1 MCFKIFILQTLFQT
15 AQHLYERREGSVS
28 GSVPLTNGCGS
39 GRPKNVLVNQ
49 LSVLQVGC
57 WTPSQ
62 RTLSAFEI
70 EWIPDILPQMR
81 IGELRIKFE
90 YGHQRNGQI
99 ERRRF

>member
-1 MCFKIFILQTLFQT
+1 MRIRIQEANLLNISYWLSKRPYIRGKLFCVRNSFFLVLRWADPTKIP
-15 AQHLYERREGSVS
+15 AYM
-28 GSVPLTNGCGS
+28 
-39 GRPKNVLVNQ
+39 
-49 LSVLQVGC
+49 LQVGI
-57 WTPSQ
+57 WTANQ
-62 RTLSAFEI
+62 RGLSTFQL

>member
-1 MCFKIFILQTLFQT
+1 MDPDPGGPKT
-15 AQHLYERREGSVS
+15 
-28 GSVPLTNGCGS
+28 CGS
-39 GRPKNVLVNQ
+39 GSPTLVI
-49 LSVLQVGC
+49 LLKVGC

>member
-1 MCFKIFILQTLFQT
+1 MDPDPGGPKT
-15 AQHLYERREGSVS
+15 
-28 GSVPLTNGCGS
+28 CGS
-39 GRPKNVLVNQ
+39 GSPTLVIL

>member
-1 MCFKIFILQTLFQT
+1 LKKIFSNSHFFILF
-15 AQHLYERREGSVS
+15 
-28 GSVPLTNGCGS
+28 P
-39 GRPKNVLVNQ
+39 
-49 LSVLQVGC
+49 VLQVGC

>member
-1 MCFKIFILQTLFQT
+1 MDSDPGDPKTC
-15 AQHLYERREGSVS
+15 GS
-28 GSVPLTNGCGS
+28 CGS
-39 GRPKNVLVNQ
+39 GSPTLVI
-49 LSVLQVGC
+49 LLQVGC